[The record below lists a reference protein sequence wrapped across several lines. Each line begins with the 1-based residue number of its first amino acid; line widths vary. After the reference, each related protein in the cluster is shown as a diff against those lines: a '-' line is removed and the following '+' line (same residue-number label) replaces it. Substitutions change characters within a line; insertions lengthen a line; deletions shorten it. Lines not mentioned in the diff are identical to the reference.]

1 MKTYTVSELVNI
13 LNKNIKK
20 IGQFLVEGEISNLKY
35 HSSQHIY
42 FTIKDSNSQIP
53 CVIFRSRRERILF
66 KLEEGKKYVI
76 YGNFDYWAGGGRIQ
90 IIVENVFPSGMGEL
104 TLKFEMLKKKL
115 QEEGLFDDE
124 HKLSLP
130 EFPQRIGVVTS
141 LEGAAVRD
149 IISVIKKR
157 APGVEILIR
166 PTLVQ
171 GKDAAQD
178 IVEAIR
184 EFNEFDNVDVII
196 VGRGGGSLED
206 IWSFNEEIVARAIY
220 NSKIPIISAVGHE
233 IDFTISDF
241 VSDVR
246 AATPTAAAEI
256 IVNLRSE
263 MLKKIESIEMIIV
276 NTVGNKIKEANSRV
290 GFIERSYILRNPLLP
305 IEKKRATLDYLEE
318 KGTKELMKRIR
329 HFKTVLERT
338 KLPEPPI
345 RYLKEN
351 LIEKERYIKRFVV
364 DLLNKKGRVISSLAF
379 QLNDLS
385 PNNTLRRGYTIVKK
399 ESQIIKSSK
408 RLKEKDK
415 IDITFYDGDV
425 GAEIIP
431 K

>member
-1 MKTYTVSELVNI
+1 MKTYTVSELVNV

-76 YGNFDYWAGGGRIQ
+76 YGNFDYWAAGGRIQ

-115 QEEGLFDDE
+115 QEEGLFDDA

-130 EFPQRIGVVTS
+130 EFPQRVGVVTS

-157 APGVEILIR
+157 APDIEILIR

-171 GKDAAQD
+171 GKDAAED
-178 IVEAIR
+178 IVEAIL
-184 EFNEFDNVDVII
+184 EFNEFGDVDVII

-206 IWSFNEEIVARAIY
+206 MWPFNEEIVARAIY

-256 IVNLRSE
+256 VVNLRSE
-263 MLKKIESIEMIIV
+263 VLKKIESIGMSII
-276 NTVGNKIKEANSRV
+276 NTVENKIKEARGMV
-290 GFIERSYILRNPLLP
+290 GFIERSYVLRNPLLP
-305 IEKKRATLDYLEE
+305 IEKRRVTLDYLEE
-318 KGTKELMKRIR
+318 KSTKELIKRIK
-329 HFKTVLERT
+329 HFKIVLERI

-351 LIEKERYIKRFVV
+351 LIEKERYIKKFVV

-379 QLNDLS
+379 QLSDLS

-399 ESQIIKSSK
+399 ESQIVKSSK